1 MHKNVHS
8 STVCNSP
15 RLKTTQMLIHKRAQK
30 YSAIECYTAVRTK
43 ELHAQHNTYID
54 ESHKVK

>member
-15 RLKTTQMLIHKRAQK
+15 RLRTTQMLIHNRTHK
-30 YSAIECYTAVRTK
+30 YSPIECCTAVRTK
-43 ELHAQHNTYID
+43 ELYVQKKRTVCTTQYI
-54 ESHKVK
+54 